1 MRLRPVDLMLLT
13 TVVLWALN
21 LSVSRSILLRGFEPL
36 AYSTVRYAAAA
47 AIFAAI
53 TLALE
58 RSLRVERRELLAMT
72 LAAVLLLLNQFC
84 FVYAVDRA
92 TASTVGLILGSTPIW
107 AGLIALVLG
116 VERLG
121 RRFWAASV
129 VSFAGVGLV
138 ALGAQGHLGGD
149 WLAILLALGTSATWA
164 AYSVAIAPLMRTH
177 SPYRISAVVLG
188 LTWLGLLVA
197 GLPQTRDQDFA
208 ALGWEVW
215 ALFAFAVLGPLVL
228 TNVLWY
234 TALDRVGPGRATLA
248 GNLQPFVAAIF
259 GVVLLDEHLTAL
271 QLLGGA
277 LIAAGILLAVRRRRA
292 PTPAPPAE

>member
-1 MRLRPVDLMLLT
+1 VRPRPVDLMLLT

-21 LSVSRSILLRGFEPL
+21 LTVSRYILLHGFAPL

-47 AIFAAI
+47 LVFVAI
-53 TLALE
+53 TVALE
-58 RSLRVERRELLAMT
+58 RSLRVERRELVRMT
-72 LAAVLLLLNQFC
+72 LAAALLLLNQFC

-107 AGLIALVLG
+107 AGLIAVVLG

-121 RRFWAASV
+121 RRFWVASV
-129 VSFAGVGLV
+129 VSFSGVALV
-138 ALGAQGHLGGD
+138 ALGANGELGGD
-149 WLAILLALGTSATWA
+149 SLAILLALGTSATWA

-188 LTWLGLLVA
+188 MTWVGLLVA
-197 GLPQTRDQDFA
+197 GLPQTADQDW

-259 GVVLLDEHLTAL
+259 GVVLLDEHLSPL
-271 QLLGGA
+271 QILGGL

-292 PTPAPPAE
+292 APPVPQAE